1 MGEKLA
7 PKNENSGQ
15 ISLIAGTLI
24 LYFIRMWK
32 MGIRR
37 LVWLEVIKNEKK
49 LKSVVI
55 SFLII
60 TKSKNS
66 NDYSK
71 VTEDN
76 K

>member
-1 MGEKLA
+1 MSTLVGEKLA

-24 LYFIRMWK
+24 LRGNGNPQVSLIF
-32 MGIRR
+32 GI
-37 LVWLEVIKNEKK
+37 
-49 LKSVVI
+49 
-55 SFLII
+55 FLII
-60 TKSKNS
+60 IKSKNS